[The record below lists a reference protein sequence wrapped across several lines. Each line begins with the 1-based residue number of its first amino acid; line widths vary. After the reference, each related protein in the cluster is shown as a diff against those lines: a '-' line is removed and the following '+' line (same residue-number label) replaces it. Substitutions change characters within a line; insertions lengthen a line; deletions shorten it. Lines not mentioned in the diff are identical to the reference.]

1 MNKPIS
7 NLSRAYK
14 FCIAIFTLVL
24 LSANAFSQESVSR
37 LAGTI
42 VFAEGGVV
50 AVDDVGETRRLGRH
64 TNIYVGDTVY
74 TATES
79 SVQLSMIDSAQIV
92 LGESTIFEIREYAH
106 ETGNDDSVVV
116 DLIEGSFRTITGRVS
131 KEKYNAVV
139 SGFSNIGI
147 RGTEYQASIVDAD
160 RLLVGLYDGGVT
172 LFNFGG
178 ELDLGLNADFDY
190 AEVRSMFTA
199 PVGLDVEPAGLDE
212 LTFIAAIPLAE
223 EETATIADS
232 VATPDPNANLIAS
245 TNPDLIQ
252 AGSAPGQVV
261 DSIDNVVAIDVSA
274 VPGTPSAPIGQS
286 DAFASFDI
294 SRLSTPES
302 VSDLVGTTDPTLL
315 DGIAIDELFE
325 LAGQST
331 ALLTDLDIPLQ
342 DISLLALV
350 TDLLQDLPVDEQV
363 QIINAVTDLAGQV
376 AQQGAN
382 SVVEGL
388 ASGTADTVA
397 AAGDLV
403 ADTVGNVD
411 TTASDAVEGLENLI
425 AGTAGTTPSG
435 IVGDVVDTTLIDIV
449 EDVVEGAV
457 ETVDTAGDTVETVVE
472 ETVETATETVETT
485 VEETV
490 ETAAE
495 TVETVETVAETA
507 GETVEETVE
516 ETVGGILGGLAG
528 SSEEPEEEPAEESGG
543 LLGGSSL
550 FSIKQAPAVNK
561 PARAGAWGAWNE
573 PVPAHIAQSLTIS
586 AGDYSLDLI
595 PTEVANLTG
604 AYQYS
609 NVTGFEGSGSAG
621 NLTNVLAGFDVD
633 FNTGVIAN
641 GMLSVAVADTQH
653 WLLGFDG
660 MVEQGIVDL
669 NSLGGSVTD
678 LTATL
683 DSLSEIDGTLSGAF
697 TGEHGESF
705 VGGFE
710 LLDLHNDMNTVD
722 GIYTVER

>member
-1 MNKPIS
+1 M
-7 NLSRAYK
+7 
-14 FCIAIFTLVL
+14 
-24 LSANAFSQESVSR
+24 
-37 LAGTI
+37 
-42 VFAEGGVV
+42 VFVKGGVV
-50 AVDDVGETRRLGRH
+50 AVDDAGETRRLGRH

-79 SVQLSMIDSAQIV
+79 SAQLSMIDSAQIV

-106 ETGNDDSVVV
+106 ETGVEDSVVV

-172 LFNFGG
+172 VSNFGG

-199 PVGLDVEPAGLDE
+199 PVGLDVAPVGLDE
-212 LTFIAAIPLAE
+212 LAFIAAIPAAE
-223 EETATIADS
+223 EETATLADL
-232 VATPDPNANLIAS
+232 VTTPDQNGNLIAS

-252 AGSAPGQVV
+252 AGSAPGQVI
-261 DSIDNVVAIDVSA
+261 DSIENVVAIDASA
-274 VPGTPSAPIGQS
+274 VPGNPSAPIGQS
-286 DAFASFDI
+286 DAYASFDI

-302 VSDLVGTTDPTLL
+302 VSDLVGTTDPALL
-315 DGIAIDELFE
+315 DGITLDELFE

-331 ALLTDLDIPLQ
+331 ALLVDLDIPLQ

-350 TDLLQDLPVDEQV
+350 TDILQDLPVDEQL
-363 QIINAVTDLAGQV
+363 QLLNAVTDLTGQL
-376 AQQGAN
+376 AQQGFN
-382 SVVEGL
+382 SVVDGL
-388 ASGTADTVA
+388 ASGPADTVG

-403 ADTVGNVD
+403 AGTVENVD
-411 TTASDAVEGLENLI
+411 TAVSTTVGGLENLI
-425 AGTAGTTPSG
+425 ADTGGTAPSG
-435 IVGDVVDTTLIDIV
+435 IVGDVVDTTLLDIV
-449 EDVVEGAV
+449 EDVVEGTV
-457 ETVDTAGDTVETVVE
+457 ETVEVAGDTVETVVE

-490 ETAAE
+490 ETAETTVEETVETASE
-495 TVETVETVAETA
+495 TVETVVETA
-507 GETVEETVE
+507 GETVDD
-516 ETVGGILGGLAG
+516 TVGGILGGLAG
-528 SSEEPEEEPAEESGG
+528 TGEEPEEEPPEEPLGG
-543 LLGGSSL
+543 LLGGGSSL
-550 FSIKQAPAVNK
+550 FAIKQAPTANK
-561 PARAGAWGAWNE
+561 AARAETWGAWNE
-573 PVPAHIAQSLTIS
+573 PVPTHIAQSLTIS

-609 NVTGFEGSGSAG
+609 NVTGFDGGGSAG
-621 NLTNVLAGFDVD
+621 SLTSVLAGFDVD

-641 GMLSVAVADTQH
+641 GMLTVAVEDTQH

-669 NSLGGSVTD
+669 NSLGGTVTD
-678 LTATL
+678 LTSTL

-710 LLDLHNDMNTVD
+710 LLDLHNDLNTVD